1 MESFISYWIR
11 NINPDI
17 KNDKDYCITKNKES
31 IKVLIAKYCSYLR
44 GDAIEFPP
52 SIVYSDA
59 LKIASYMLET
69 IIGILKA
76 IEKVKITTFI
86 QCNSMFIHNSKCYES
101 DIEMI
106 KESYIE
112 RSKDIIDK
120 AAVET
125 AKTGNINNLKDIIKR
140 EISIYKYEFK

>member
-17 KNDKDYCITKNKES
+17 KNDKDYCITKNKKSVE
-31 IKVLIAKYCSYLR
+31 VLIEKYCSYLR

-69 IIGILKA
+69 ITRILKA
-76 IEKVKITTFI
+76 IEKVKTTFI
-86 QCNSMFIHNSKCYES
+86 QCDSMFIHNSKCYES

-112 RSKDIIDK
+112 RSKGIIDK

-125 AKTGNINNLKDIIKR
+125 AKTGDINNLKDIIKR